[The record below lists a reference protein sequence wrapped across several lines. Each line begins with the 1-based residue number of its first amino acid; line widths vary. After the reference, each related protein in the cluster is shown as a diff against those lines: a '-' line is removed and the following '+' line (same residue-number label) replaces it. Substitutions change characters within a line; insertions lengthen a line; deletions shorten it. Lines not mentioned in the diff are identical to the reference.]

1 MKPMKLILSAFG
13 SYAGEE
19 VIDFDCA
26 KRGVFLIT
34 GDTGAGKTT
43 IFDAITYA
51 LYDQTSGGRREGIM
65 MRSQFAS
72 PETPT
77 FVELMFS
84 YQGQRY
90 QVRRNPSY
98 SRPSK
103 RRNKAG
109 ELTYTTEGAA
119 VSLILPDG
127 KEFPGRIREINEKII
142 EILGVSK
149 EQFTQVAMI
158 AQGEFIR
165 LLHAASKDRKEIFAR
180 IFDTGIYA
188 KLQQHL
194 REMSKSL
201 YGQLEDNC
209 KLCLHEIEGVQCQ
222 ADSPCAVVWEESK
235 GLLETNPGQILD
247 VLGQIL
253 EEQQEREKQLRQQAE
268 NLQKQQQENHFQ
280 LRQAQEISRLFA
292 EAQQADILIEQRQ
305 KELEQLRK
313 KEQQKREEAETLR
326 QRFETQLPKLSEH
339 IAALKNLLPKYAK
352 IKEQQKVLQQANA
365 QRQTTV
371 ESVEKLTRQIAKAE
385 ENIEK
390 LETDNQCLTE
400 ETQQLP
406 ELLQKEKELA
416 DHKKM
421 LEEMDRTN
429 QNWQQAQAEQKK
441 GQKKLQNLSN
451 DYQEKSRAHDEL
463 YRAFVEEQ
471 AGLLAQDLQVGQ
483 PCPVCGSLE
492 HPKKAELSREA
503 VTKQQVEQAKQ
514 RRERA
519 NSDLEKYREQF
530 QKIQEH
536 CEQQKVLLFRD
547 GQRLFGE
554 EFQIEN
560 IEPAW
565 AASKEEYQE
574 TRQKLEQLKQ
584 KAVQL
589 EQQKETLK
597 QCKNSHAK
605 LKEQQEQQK
614 EIQSQAILAV
624 EKAQQALQ
632 LLQAELP
639 FPTEKELQTQLVREE
654 KEKQALETQR
664 TNLEQNLQRLRQ
676 NIAQNQGTLSEQI
689 KNRTAL
695 EQQLQDKEPPEMP
708 ELMAQAGKL
717 EQKAQFLEQERRRLI
732 SQIDRNT
739 EAKRNL
745 TQQYLERER
754 LKGQYELMGNLDR
767 TANGNLAQHVRMDLQ
782 TYVQRRYF
790 KYMVEEA
797 NRRLIKMNGEQFLLQ
812 CRELEQLGRQG
823 EVGLD
828 LDVYD
833 LVTDQVRDVKTLSG
847 GESFLAALAMALG
860 MADVI
865 QKNAGKVHLDTMFID
880 EGFGSLDEEARQRA
894 IGILNEMAGDTKLVG
909 IISHVT
915 ELKEQ
920 MDRKL
925 VIKKSDK
932 GSHAHWVL
940 ES

>member
-1 MKPMKLILSAFG
+1 MKPIKLIMSAFG

-19 VIDFDCA
+19 VIDFDGA
-26 KRGVFLIT
+26 NRGVFLIT

-77 FVELMFS
+77 FVELIFS

-98 SRPSK
+98 SRISK

-127 KEFPGRIREINEKII
+127 KEYPGRIREINEKII

-165 LLHAASKDRKEIFAR
+165 LLHASSKDRKEIFAR

-194 REMSKSL
+194 REMCKSL
-201 YGQLEDNC
+201 YGQLEDNR
-209 KLCLHEIEGVQCQ
+209 KLCLHEIEGIQCQ
-222 ADSPCAVVWEESK
+222 ADSRCSGDWEESK

-247 VLGQIL
+247 VLSQIL
-253 EEQQEREKQLRQQAE
+253 KEQQEQEKQLRQQAD
-268 NLQKQQQENHFQ
+268 NLKKQQQDNSVQ
-280 LRQAQEISRLFA
+280 LIQAEELSRLFA
-292 EAQQADILIEQRQ
+292 KAHEEDDLIEQRQ
-305 KELEQLRK
+305 KDLTQLK
-313 KEQQKREEAETLR
+313 GEEQQKKAEAEVLR
-326 QRFETQLPKLSEH
+326 ERCEKQLPQLSER
-339 IAALKNLLPKYAK
+339 ITTLKNLLPKYDK
-352 IKEQQKVLQQANA
+352 LKEQQKVLQQARGE
-365 QRQTTV
+365 RQTTEEYV
-371 ESVEKLTRQIAKAE
+371 GKLSRQIEMAE
-385 ENIEK
+385 KTIEK
-390 LETDNQCLTE
+390 LEESNQFLAE
-400 ETQQLP
+400 ETEKLP
-406 ELLQKEKELA
+406 ELLQREKELA
-416 DHKKM
+416 DRKKL
-421 LEEMDRTN
+421 LEEMVQTEEKWR
-429 QNWQQAQAEQKK
+429 QGQAQQEE
-441 GQKKLQNLSN
+441 GQKKLQTLFN
-451 DYQEKSRAHDEL
+451 DYQEKSRAHDEM
-463 YRAFVEEQ
+463 YRIFVEEQ
-471 AGLLAQDLQVGQ
+471 AGFLAQNLQVGQ

-492 HPKKAELSREA
+492 HPKKAEFSREA
-503 VTKQQVEQAKQ
+503 VTKQQVERAKQ
-514 RRERA
+514 KREQA
-519 NSDLEKYREQF
+519 NSDLEDYRKQF
-530 QKIQEH
+530 QKIQEN
-536 CEQQKVLLFRD
+536 CEQQKALLFRD

-554 EFQIEN
+554 DFKTEN
-560 IEPAW
+560 IDPAR
-565 AASKEEYQE
+565 AACRDEHQKTIQRSK
-574 TRQKLEQLKQ
+574 QLKQ
-584 KAVQL
+584 KAMQL
-589 EQQKETLK
+589 EQQKEDLRR
-597 QCKNSHAK
+597 CKNSHSE
-605 LKEQQEQQK
+605 LKQQQEQQK
-614 EIQSQAILAV
+614 ENQFRATLAV
-624 EKAQQALQ
+624 EKAEQALQ

-639 FPTEKELQTQLVREE
+639 FQTQKELQTQLSRAE

-664 TNLEQNLQRLRQ
+664 TKSEQNLQKLRQ

-689 KNRTAL
+689 KNRKIL
-695 EQQLQDKEPPEMP
+695 QQQLQDKEPPELSKLKMQ
-708 ELMAQAGKL
+708 EQKL
-717 EQKAQFLEQERRRLI
+717 EQEAKALEEEMRRLI
-732 SQIDRNT
+732 SQMERNK

-745 TQQYLERER
+745 TQQYQEREQ
-754 LKGQYELMGNLDR
+754 LKGQYELVSNLDR

-790 KYMVEEA
+790 KYMVAEA
-797 NRRLIKMNGEQFLLQ
+797 NRRLMKMNGEQFLLQ
-812 CRELEQLGRQG
+812 CRELEQLGKQG

-833 LVTDQVRDVKTLSG
+833 LVTDKVRDVKTLSG

-894 IGILNEMAGDTKLVG
+894 IGILNELAGDTRLVG

-925 VIKKSDK
+925 IVSKSDK
-932 GSHAHWVL
+932 GSHARWVL

>member
-1 MKPMKLILSAFG
+1 
-13 SYAGEE
+13 
-19 VIDFDCA
+19 
-26 KRGVFLIT
+26 
-34 GDTGAGKTT
+34 
-43 IFDAITYA
+43 
-51 LYDQTSGGRREGIM
+51 M

-390 LETDNQCLTE
+390 LETDNQCLT
-400 ETQQLP
+400 
-406 ELLQKEKELA
+406 A
-416 DHKKM
+416 
-421 LEEMDRTN
+421 
-429 QNWQQAQAEQKK
+429 
-441 GQKKLQNLSN
+441 
-451 DYQEKSRAHDEL
+451 SRA
-463 YRAFVEEQ
+463 
-471 AGLLAQDLQVGQ
+471 
-483 PCPVCGSLE
+483 
-492 HPKKAELSREA
+492 
-503 VTKQQVEQAKQ
+503 
-514 RRERA
+514 
-519 NSDLEKYREQF
+519 
-530 QKIQEH
+530 
-536 CEQQKVLLFRD
+536 
-547 GQRLFGE
+547 
-554 EFQIEN
+554 
-560 IEPAW
+560 
-565 AASKEEYQE
+565 
-574 TRQKLEQLKQ
+574 
-584 KAVQL
+584 
-589 EQQKETLK
+589 
-597 QCKNSHAK
+597 
-605 LKEQQEQQK
+605 
-614 EIQSQAILAV
+614 
-624 EKAQQALQ
+624 
-632 LLQAELP
+632 
-639 FPTEKELQTQLVREE
+639 
-654 KEKQALETQR
+654 
-664 TNLEQNLQRLRQ
+664 
-676 NIAQNQGTLSEQI
+676 
-689 KNRTAL
+689 
-695 EQQLQDKEPPEMP
+695 
-708 ELMAQAGKL
+708 
-717 EQKAQFLEQERRRLI
+717 
-732 SQIDRNT
+732 
-739 EAKRNL
+739 
-745 TQQYLERER
+745 
-754 LKGQYELMGNLDR
+754 
-767 TANGNLAQHVRMDLQ
+767 
-782 TYVQRRYF
+782 
-790 KYMVEEA
+790 
-797 NRRLIKMNGEQFLLQ
+797 
-812 CRELEQLGRQG
+812 
-823 EVGLD
+823 
-828 LDVYD
+828 
-833 LVTDQVRDVKTLSG
+833 
-847 GESFLAALAMALG
+847 
-860 MADVI
+860 
-865 QKNAGKVHLDTMFID
+865 
-880 EGFGSLDEEARQRA
+880 
-894 IGILNEMAGDTKLVG
+894 
-909 IISHVT
+909 VT
-915 ELKEQ
+915 E
-920 MDRKL
+920 RKRTRRPQED
-925 VIKKSDK
+925 VRGD
-932 GSHAHWVL
+932 G
-940 ES
+940 